1 MKRVPVTSSSYKKI
15 GNTSSGPKGVPGIP
29 SVKVGKIDKEKT
41 REASYLGW
49 GGMGM
54 TFGRPSMMGTSSF
67 YNNSYMNGGRSS
79 GLADIPPYIALM
91 SAQNGG
97 VIYYPSTLKEKY
109 EFYRFF
115 QRTDPYVKA
124 AVELNTDLPLSRLQL
139 RMPKMKDKK
148 LCARIQHFYESMIE
162 EIHLFDKLHSILFEY
177 NVIGNCLPA
186 GHLVTTK
193 NGMVPIESV
202 LEGDEVL
209 AEDGTWRRVIH
220 TMKRPCDEPVYNM
233 KINGMSGVRFS
244 PTGEHPVFVLRDGKA
259 VCVPAKDLRRGD
271 YVEMA
276 QAADAELPDGFRASP
291 DGLRE
296 FMFLV
301 GRGMSAVGE
310 KESDGPSMLAVPV
323 LPDSLSYRTGGVLS
337 HDMLEIRRV
346 MAKAFGLEE
355 SGVAIKELESLEGC
369 PAAVVEDKSLAEWF
383 AGEFKGTGTVPSWAE
398 SMPPYAIRGWFDAV
412 ESLSGFWGRDTWRFD
427 DANVAYSVMRAAFR
441 IGRPMSMSR
450 RDGIFA
456 LSFMDTSS
464 WSKGVDAPV
473 EAGGRWF
480 YKIVSIEKKNYGG
493 DVYNLEVEG
502 AHTYCVNGV
511 CTHNCFLFCEYSE
524 EKQRWDK
531 LTIFP
536 PEEVTAVNYPLS
548 DVKRVQYRPEMLC
561 STINKYDMPVE
572 SYKAYKEWIETL
584 SDDDKNVLRDVSYEL
599 VKQIKENNGVL
610 TFDTDPYQGDGDDKI
625 GSFVFHF
632 AHKRHE
638 YYDLGVS
645 PLECVMTSL
654 LQKTHYMYTQLNLA
668 SRNMTPRNLVT
679 AEKITSEAL
688 DDLRDQID
696 QSMLS
701 PDYSIVTNYNVQW
714 EQIGAENRLIDLA
727 RENEVIEN
735 QLFAGLGVTRELLTG
750 EGMYSGN
757 KISIEILNTKYLLTR
772 EMLQKF
778 VEESLFKPVA
788 LQNGFYHDDEDG
800 NREWFYPKL
809 GFTRLTIRDNQ
820 EVFDQLF
827 QLYQKGSIPIGM
839 ILDIFNINSDEVEED
854 LRRDMF
860 TVNDATYNEMLRNI
874 YTSLG
879 DKIVENTDITK
890 QVAESITGPMG
901 RKLKYTGEDAGK
913 REDWTLGNKDDEPE
927 EEEDAKAYID
937 KIKDEAKNEAD
948 GAGEGEEEEP
958 NEEGEEKPDNEKGEK
973 EPEEEERG
981 EQPEGE
987 ENGGAPEGESG
998 KEEEEKEEGGEP
1010 KENEGVDDY
1019 IDRVVKDSQAKKYI
1033 KNLLRNMGSLENGD
1047 KQGKKEHEND
1057 DDAKAYIRSLSSGK
1071 GKKVSDEDA
1080 QAYIDGLKGNVG
1092 DENAK
1097 VYIDGLKSR
1106 SSESD
1111 GNVVEYIENA
1121 TGGKS
1126 NAQQYIESFLGGDGS
1141 SDEDDLSDEAQD
1153 AGIGGSK

>member
-1 MKRVPVTSSSYKKI
+1 
-15 GNTSSGPKGVPGIP
+15 
-29 SVKVGKIDKEKT
+29 
-41 REASYLGW
+41 
-49 GGMGM
+49 
-54 TFGRPSMMGTSSF
+54 
-67 YNNSYMNGGRSS
+67 MNGGV
-79 GLADIPPYIALM
+79 L
-91 SAQNGG
+91 
-97 VIYYPSTLKEKY
+97 YYPATLKEKY
-109 EFYRFF
+109 EFYRYFV
-115 QRTDPYVKA
+115 RADPYVKA

-148 LCARIQHFYESMIE
+148 LCSRIQHFYESMIE
-162 EIHLFDKLHSILFEY
+162 DLHLFDKLHSILFEY
-177 NVIGNCLPA
+177 NVIGNCFPA

-202 LEGDEVL
+202 LDGDEVL
-209 AEDGTWRRVIH
+209 AEDGTWRRVLH
-220 TMKRPCDEPVYNM
+220 TMRRPCDEPIYSM
-233 KINGMSGVRFS
+233 KINGLSGMHFS

-259 VCVPAKDLRRGD
+259 VCIPAKELKRGE

-276 QAADAELPDGFRASP
+276 QVSESELPESFPASR

-296 FMFLV
+296 FMYLV

-310 KESDGPSMLAVPV
+310 KNGDAPTMLAVPV

-337 HDMLEIRRV
+337 HDMLEVRKI
-346 MAKAFGLEE
+346 MAKAFGREE
-355 SGVAIKELESLEGC
+355 TGVAIKELDSLEGC
-369 PAAVVEDKSLAEWF
+369 PAAVVEDKAIAEWF
-383 AGEFKGTGTVPSWAE
+383 DNEFKDSLSMPAWME
-398 SMPPYAIRGWFDAV
+398 SMPADAIKGWFEAI
-412 ESLSGFWGRDTWRFD
+412 ESFSVIFGKETWKFD
-427 DANVAYSVMRAAFR
+427 SANQAYGVMRLAAR
-441 IGRPMSMSR
+441 IGRPMSISR
-450 RDGIFA
+450 KGDEYA
-456 LSFMDTSS
+456 LSFIETSS

-473 EAGGRWF
+473 EVDGRWF
-480 YKIVSIEKKNYGG
+480 YKVVSVEKKKYNG

-502 AHTYCVNGV
+502 AHTYCVNNV

-536 PEEVTAVNYPLS
+536 PEEVNAVNYPLS
-548 DVKRVQYRPEMLC
+548 DIKRVQYRPELLC
-561 STINKYDMPVE
+561 ATIQKYDMPVDTYE
-572 SYKAYKEWIETL
+572 AYKEWVETL
-584 SDDDKNVLRDVSYEL
+584 PDEDKNILRDVSYEL

-654 LQKTHYMYTQLNLA
+654 LQKMHYMFTQLNLA

-679 AEKITSEAL
+679 AAKITSEAL

-714 EQIGAENRLIDLA
+714 EQLGAENRLIDLS

-827 QLYQKGSIPIGM
+827 QLYQKGSVPIGM

-901 RKLKYTGEDAGK
+901 RKLKYTGEDAGQ
-913 REDWTLGNKDDEPE
+913 REDWTLGSDEDEPE

-937 KIKDEAKNEAD
+937 KIKDEAKEEEAGGDEGGGDEEEGEEGEEKENEE
-948 GAGEGEEEEP
+948 GGEGEEETE
-958 NEEGEEKPDNEKGEK
+958 EEGEEEKGEEEPENGGNEK
-973 EPEEEERG
+973 EPEEE
-981 EQPEGE
+981 
-987 ENGGAPEGESG
+987 GG
-998 KEEEEKEEGGEP
+998 EEGGP
-1010 KENEGVDDY
+1010 KENEEVDDY
-1019 IDRVVKDSQAKKYI
+1019 INRVVKDSQAKKYI
-1033 KNLLRNMGSLENGD
+1033 KNLLQNMKKSGNGGGS
-1047 KQGKKEHEND
+1047 KKKEKPSGSDEN
-1057 DDAKAYIRSLSSGK
+1057 ANAYIQKLSGGK
-1071 GKKVSDEDA
+1071 REETPDKDA
-1080 QAYIDGLKGNVG
+1080 QAYIDGLKGRGG
-1092 DENAK
+1092 DEDAK
-1097 VYIDGLKSR
+1097 AYIESLKNR
-1106 SSESD
+1106 PGESGGD
-1111 GNVVEYIENA
+1111 VVKYIENA

-1126 NAQQYIESFLGGDGS
+1126 DAEQYIDSFLGGDGS

-1153 AGIGGSK
+1153 AGLGGRK